1 MNNYILNVTSIPP
14 LSKEKPKQVVILC
27 HGYGGDG
34 KDISTLTYNW
44 KRFLPNTVFY
54 YLSTSASH
62 FFMKAVNA
70 NFNTRKKKDRL
81 QRSYSVC
88 LKLVQIW

>member
-34 KDISTLTYNW
+34 KDISVLAINW
-44 KRFLPNTVFY
+44 
-54 YLSTSASH
+54 
-62 FFMKAVNA
+62 
-70 NFNTRKKKDRL
+70 
-81 QRSYSVC
+81 QR
-88 LKLVQIW
+88 